1 MPDIPMSIFIS
12 AGDPSGDIAG
22 SHLIEQIRKINPGV
36 EFRGLGHELM
46 RRVGQQQLI
55 EGSELAVL
63 GFWEVARKYFFFK
76 KLLSSAVDW
85 IAEQRPYAVI
95 LIDYPGFNLRLA
107 EKIKPLGI
115 PIIYYISPQI
125 WAWGSK
131 RINQI
136 KKLIDLM
143 LLILPFET
151 DIYNNAGI
159 ESDFVGHYLLDDI
172 DSDYIR
178 APYDVDSNQILLM
191 PGSRP
196 QEVGKMLPVLL
207 KTSERLSQVGDFQF
221 VIAGMPTGIDYEKY
235 TRNCRVPVSIIKS
248 RTRQLITE
256 SRLVLTSSG
265 TATLEA
271 GIIGRPMVVI
281 YKTGWLTY
289 YIARQLVTLDKI
301 ALINIVLGE
310 KTVPELVQFQ
320 ASPENIYREARR
332 FLESDELSR
341 KMAAKL
347 NQVVNLLGGEGAS
360 SRAAAKITEYLGD
373 RSI

>member
-1 MPDIPMSIFIS
+1 MSIFVS

-22 SHLIEQIRKINPGV
+22 SHLIKHIQEINPGAD
-36 EFRGLGHELM
+36 FYGLGHDLM
-46 RRVGQQQLI
+46 RRAGQRQLI

-76 KLLSSAVDW
+76 KLLSAAVDQ
-85 IAEQRPYAVI
+85 ITERRPDAVI

-107 EKIKPLGI
+107 ERIKPLGI
-115 PIIYYISPQI
+115 PIIYYISPQV
-125 WAWGSK
+125 WAWGGK
-131 RINQI
+131 RIYQI
-136 KKLIDLM
+136 KRLVDLM

-151 DIYNNAGI
+151 EIYDKAGI

-172 DSDYIR
+172 DSDFIR

-196 QEVGKMLPVLL
+196 QEVDKMLPVLL
-207 KTSERLSQVGDFQF
+207 KAAERLSQLGDYQF
-221 VIAGMPTGIDYEKY
+221 VIAGMAKGIDYERYVK
-235 TRNCRVPVSIIKS
+235 RCRVPVLVIKD

-265 TATLEA
+265 TATLET

-289 YIARQLVTLDKI
+289 FIARQLVTLDKI

-310 KTVPELVQFQ
+310 RAVPELVQFQ
-320 ASPENIYREARR
+320 ATPEKICREAVS

-341 KMAAKL
+341 KTTAKL
-347 NQVVNLLGGEGAS
+347 NRVVNLLGGRGAS
-360 SRAAAKITEYLGD
+360 ARAAAKITEYLGD
-373 RSI
+373 CSI